1 MKNGLCLVEETFSN
15 ILYKE
20 LNYDKKQRRTK
31 EPLDEG
37 ERRE

>member
-15 ILYKE
+15 IIYKE
-20 LNYDKKQRRTK
+20 LNYDRKQRRTT

>member
-20 LNYDKKQRRTK
+20 LNYDKNQRRTK

-37 ERRE
+37 ESSE